1 MLAQV
6 HQHIIGEL
14 NQSSRT
20 DTVFMVTAVLFDLI
34 VLGVNSALAASA
46 SSSHPEA
53 SADVVLGVFI
63 AMSLL
68 VNAIVIL
75 ALCFGRSTRHKLL
88 KGLLTMYSDND
99 VDRYYEASLLTNYG
113 RRYML
118 FVGVIV
124 CLAITGI
131 VVPLVVRL
139 M

>member
-1 MLAQV
+1 
-6 HQHIIGEL
+6 
-14 NQSSRT
+14 
-20 DTVFMVTAVLFDLI
+20 MVTAVLFDLI
-34 VLGVNSALAASA
+34 VLGVNSALAGSA

-68 VNAIVIL
+68 VNGIAIT

-88 KGLLTMYSDND
+88 KGLLAMYSDND

-118 FVGVIV
+118 FIGVIV
-124 CLAITGI
+124 SLAITGI